1 MALLK
6 PTRGAQYPLIK
17 EFVFNFNDT
26 IVDVNGVTKDF
37 GTTIASAPVAKIMTL
52 PVGAVVCGGELIV
65 EVAGVGPTAYTVAL
79 GTSANAASLLAAS
92 SLLAA
97 ADTRYAILLTKQ
109 LDTNAGL
116 DVQLTMVDSVAAATA
131 GKFRVRIMYTI
142 DNRANEM
149 SAT

>member
-1 MALLK
+1 M
-6 PTRGAQYPLIK
+6 
-17 EFVFNFNDT
+17 
-26 IVDVNGVTKDF
+26 
-37 GTTIASAPVAKIMTL
+37 
-52 PVGAVVCGGELIV
+52 VCGGELIV

-92 SLLAA
+92 SLLAV